1 MPPPGHIFPPLV
13 KMADDRQVDMNEGL
27 GEALRVVE
35 NLISRLDSLSA
46 QGDVGGLIF
55 RTDILKRMLVGL
67 NVDDLLLEMVSRAYH
82 CLTNAN
88 RRGNSERLNATLRF
102 YSGRRGRP
110 SFDINEEQVHYLLE
124 QGFKVAEISNML
136 GVGKRTL
143 ERRMSSLGLSISGK
157 NLCTSLF
164 NFYHDLLL

>member
-27 GEALRVVE
+27 GEALCVVE

-164 NFYHDLLL
+164 HFYHDLLL

>member
-55 RTDILKRMLVGL
+55 
-67 NVDDLLLEMVSRAYH
+67 
-82 CLTNAN
+82 
-88 RRGNSERLNATLRF
+88 
-102 YSGRRGRP
+102 
-110 SFDINEEQVHYLLE
+110 
-124 QGFKVAEISNML
+124 
-136 GVGKRTL
+136 
-143 ERRMSSLGLSISGK
+143 SLSLSDQ
-157 NLCTSLF
+157 CQ
-164 NFYHDLLL
+164 